1 MASSPKI
8 MQDYITATSIIK
20 STVCIICA
28 TIPSI
33 AMASSMSH
41 ADWNDQIYTIIPQI
55 KGTHQRRQITQKEN
69 GETHYWAG

>member
-1 MASSPKI
+1 
-8 MQDYITATSIIK
+8 
-20 STVCIICA
+20 
-28 TIPSI
+28 
-33 AMASSMSH
+33 MASSMSY